1 MRDATGA
8 DVTRAFRWLNTLAEW
23 TIGAMMAALVV
34 TGVLQVYFR
43 YFTSSSLD
51 WSEELARYLFVWIVF
66 LTSAVA
72 IRRRAHIVV
81 DVFVVRTPP
90 RVRKGLAI
98 VTATLTLVFL
108 GFMTVYGASLVRI
121 AWAQKTP
128 GLGISRGYLFLAVP
142 IGFALMFV
150 NLLPMFQELFRRR
163 AGVVSAFT
171 GPDLAV

>member
-1 MRDATGA
+1 M
-8 DVTRAFRWLNTLAEW
+8 TRALRWLNALAEW

-72 IRRRAHIVV
+72 IHRRAHIVV
-81 DVFVVRTPP
+81 DVLLIRLP
-90 RVRKGLAI
+90 RRVQKGVAI
-98 VTATLTLVFL
+98 VTAGLTLVFL

-121 AWAQKTP
+121 AWAQTTP
-128 GLGISRGYLFLAVP
+128 GLGISRGCLFLSVP

-150 NLLPMFQELFRRR
+150 NLLPLIRELFRRR
-163 AGVVSAFT
+163 SGAVSAFT
-171 GPDLAV
+171 GPDFAV

>member
-1 MRDATGA
+1 
-8 DVTRAFRWLNTLAEW
+8 VSRALDWLSAFTEW

-34 TGVLQVYFR
+34 TGVSQVYFR

-81 DVFVVRTPP
+81 DVLVIRLPP
-90 RVRKGLAI
+90 RVQKGVAI
-98 VTATLTLVFL
+98 ATAALTLVFL

-121 AWAQKTP
+121 AWAQTTP
-128 GLGISRGYLFLAVP
+128 GLGISRGCVFLSVP

-150 NLLPMFQELFRRR
+150 NLLPLILNLLIRRS
-163 AGVVSAFT
+163 GVVSAFT